1 MPSLENV
8 RTFIYYIWLM
18 THLAFE
24 KEMKLFCGYCLFP
37 LFINR
42 LAVVFFFKATPDELS
57 QRAE

>member
-42 LAVVFFFKATPDELS
+42 LAVFFLK
-57 QRAE
+57 QHQMN